1 MKIQSIFSA
10 ILLLLPIQ
18 SLAANG
24 AMKGDGSTA
33 KPFQIEDYED
43 LKAIGKGAYLYSS
56 NYVLTKDIDASASK
70 SEVCNE
76 DGCNGFIPIGKNKDA
91 VDSTVFWGTIDGQNH
106 TISNLNIWLPC
117 EEDVGFVYAL
127 IGSIKNLN
135 FDHLNVTGRVDE
147 SNHVGGVVARLVGTI
162 ENVHVTNG
170 FVQGQKRVGG
180 IAGCAMRTI
189 GYSDVTTVV
198 KNVSF
203 QGDIKATAR
212 VGGIVGETDGAT
224 VDSAFADVNIIV
236 LESDAGG
243 IVGRD
248 DGIVRF
254 SHSSGTIVPGADEVD
269 EVGGVV
275 GYSKSTIDF
284 CSSTMDLIHS
294 GTFHFGEN
302 IGGVVGDGNS
312 VNMSFS
318 LGAVEGSRYVG
329 GVAGRGSVTMSYAMG
344 SVQGSSYVGGVV
356 GYGSVNYSYAANV
369 VRGDS
374 LVGGLVG
381 NASKDVLGSYWN
393 TEISGLDTSAGGTGL
408 TTAKMMKFSSFAGWD
423 TLGFDEY
430 VVDGTDTCDYY
441 EEYHAC
447 YSLSGNFIHYWD
459 IDEGSSFPYLKNHPF
474 AQKTSVPIAVPTSAP
489 AWQET
494 PVVASLMDV
503 GGTLVGKWLGWVQPN
518 KLGDPLERD
527 SLYYGYRIGVV
538 VDKDTVWGTSSYMA
552 VPNKIQIS
560 TVAELQKIG
569 NDIAYPLV
577 ANYELTR
584 DIDAKG
590 FAFKPIGDS
599 VHVFNGMFDG
609 KNHKISNLTIADSSR
624 DFAGLFG
631 YTEYARI
638 SDLTLVNTKVTGSW
652 FVGAL
657 AGEMKRTVVHNV
669 VSLNGDIS
677 GTSFVGGLLGSARDD
692 SLSVVAAT
700 GAVTGNDIV
709 GGIIGAS
716 AAKIENAFSVNVI
729 KGHENTGGVIGLS
742 DHFETPTLQKN
753 IYSASILK
761 SYELHGIIGGSFFG
775 SGENMESCY
784 FDATIIGYTKGGN
797 STEEMMKKSTYVG
810 FDFANIWE
818 IQEGKSYPYFKGMNP
833 ILPGTLKND
842 STVNIL
848 AGFGTE
854 VNPYKI
860 QSYSELKLVGK
871 HEYSL
876 DKYYKLT
883 GNIDAAASQKE
894 NCNADSTVC
903 KGFEPIG
910 NFSGV
915 FDGGNKIIAHL
926 NINRADED
934 SVGLFRA
941 LAKGAK
947 VGGIV
952 FDTASHFGESY
963 SFGSSNHYKGVVRG
977 KNYVGV
983 LAGVDNGAEIE
994 NIYVKNEVR
1003 GANYVGGVVGKKNAG
1018 SIVRS
1023 ASRDTISGSEYVGG
1037 LVGSLG
1043 QGTIKDCFSVGSV
1056 MGSKDVGGL
1065 VGYSG
1070 NATVQNSY
1078 AASYV
1083 TGTSKWGGIAGE
1095 DVKSTYT
1102 SVYYDSTLWLINVTA
1117 AGELRAT
1124 DEMVKKE
1131 NYKDWDFD
1139 KTWRIAADTTYPY
1152 FTWICTSYY
1161 ISKTM
1166 DERIRPNRYIDKTMM
1181 QMAGSGTEKDPFLVK
1196 TYGDLKS
1203 IGFGKYKMS
1212 AVYKLANDIDASA
1225 SANEIL
1231 EGNAS
1236 KGFKP
1241 IGEIEYFGASFG
1253 NYGIQDLEPFSGKF
1267 DGNGFSINN
1276 LTMYYN
1282 RFDQQLGFIDTLAA
1296 SGVIENLTF
1305 KNYSLVNSTVAGVVG
1320 ANYGV
1325 VKNVHVEAVF
1335 DTTESSVGFVNYN
1348 KGSIE
1353 NCTIKAKVNGS
1364 YAFAGVAYANYGKI
1378 VDVKVDVTGDMG
1390 SFAGI
1395 ALVNSGLIDKD
1406 SVTTKVV
1413 SESGFMAGLVG
1424 LNKKAGSISA
1434 SSATVDMTSKNGG
1447 AGYANYLEGQYQRV
1461 DIRIDGVGGLVGVD
1475 SGSVTGSTASG
1486 VIDASHS
1493 NNVGG
1498 LIGAAYGIDLKDLHT
1513 SVDVSGYDYVGGFV
1527 GFSNT
1532 KISNSYATGNVSGKG
1547 MYSTGG
1553 FVGKVDSLGVIEK
1566 SFATGN
1572 VVGAGFV
1579 GENYGLVKQSYSTGD
1594 VRGQGSFVMN
1604 NQSKIEDCYS
1614 TGDVVVV
1621 DDFYG
1626 IGFAGINGNGAKV
1639 RAFATGTAVKNGVR
1653 YCGGLPKYTEPSDE
1667 NYYLAD
1673 NCSDSLVSGKG
1684 LSLSEIRQL
1693 KSFAGF
1699 DFDSVW
1705 YIKEGATYPLL
1716 RGLPNVPVAGSNDL
1730 TIDEKLLV
1738 KDVRQ
1743 NLLDMAFVMDSSYA
1757 KVVMFDSTSEK
1768 LLDSLEKAGKSA
1780 GGEFE
1785 ITYRIG
1791 MLLEKDTVW
1800 GSPVLA
1806 KINLSGRTGV
1816 VVQAP
1821 RKNFGA
1827 TLKGSQVALR
1837 FETPAAGAVK
1847 FSLVDMQGRTAR
1859 TFDLGHRAAGA
1870 YFETL
1875 DVAEL
1880 GRGRYVGI
1888 LQVGGKAVEKALLLK
1903 K

>member
-1 MKIQSIFSA
+1 MKFQNIFTVVLSLLAIQSF
-10 ILLLLPIQ
+10 
-18 SLAANG
+18 AANG
-24 AMKGDGSTA
+24 VMKGDGSTA

-43 LKAIGKGAYLYSS
+43 LKVIGKGAYLYSS
-56 NYVLTKDIDASASK
+56 NYILTKDIDASASK
-70 SEVCNE
+70 NEMCNE
-76 DGCNGFIPIGKNKDA
+76 EGCNGFIPIGKNKDA
-91 VDSTVFWGTIDGQNH
+91 ADSTAFWGTIDGQSH

-117 EEDVGFVYAL
+117 EGDVGFVYAL

-135 FDHLNVTGRVDE
+135 FDHLYATGRVTE

-170 FVQGQKRVGG
+170 FVQGQMRVGG
-180 IAGCAMRTI
+180 IAGCAMKTI
-189 GYSDVTTVV
+189 GYSDIQSFM

-203 QGDIKATAR
+203 QGEVKGNAR
-212 VGGIVGETDGAT
+212 VGGIVGQTDDAI
-224 VDSAFADVNIIV
+224 VDSAFADVNIVALDGYI
-236 LESDAGG
+236 GG
-243 IVGRD
+243 IVGYS
-248 DGIVRF
+248 DGPVNNSR
-254 SHSSGTIVPGADEVD
+254 SSGTIVPGADEAYK
-269 EVGGVV
+269 VGGIV
-275 GYSKSTIDF
+275 GYSEGSISY

-294 GTFHFGEN
+294 GAFHFGEN
-302 IGGVVGDGNS
+302 IGGIVGKGGS
-312 VNMSFS
+312 VGESYS
-318 LGAVEGSRYVG
+318 LGTVEGTRYVG
-329 GVAGRGSVTMSYAMG
+329 GIAGSGNVTVSYAMG
-344 SVQGSSYVGGVV
+344 TVRGVSYVGGVV
-356 GYGSVNYSYAANV
+356 GYGSVGYSYAANV

-381 NASKDVLGSYWN
+381 SADGNVASSYWN

-408 TTAKMMKFSSFAGWD
+408 TTAKMMKFASFAGWD
-423 TLGFDEY
+423 TLGYDEY

-441 EEYHAC
+441 EHLHAC
-447 YSLSGNFIHYWD
+447 YSPTGKFIRYWG
-459 IDEGSSFPYLKNHPF
+459 IDEGKSFPYFSNHPF
-474 AQKTSVPIAVPTSAP
+474 SQKAFIPIAIPTAASK
-489 AWQET
+489 WQDQ
-494 PVVASLMDV
+494 PKVASLVDV
-503 GGTLVGKWLGWVQPN
+503 SGTLVGKWLGWAQPN
-518 KLGDPLERD
+518 KSGDPMDSD

-538 VDKDTVWGTSSYMA
+538 VGSDTVWGTSSYMA

-560 TVAELQKIG
+560 SIAELQKIG

-577 ANYELTR
+577 ANYELTK
-584 DIDAKG
+584 DIDASG
-590 FAFKPIGDS
+590 FTFKPIGDS
-599 VHVFNGMFDG
+599 VHVFNGMLDG
-609 KNHKISNLTIADSSR
+609 KNHKISNLTIENSSR
-624 DFAGLFG
+624 DFIGLFG
-631 YTEYARI
+631 YTEYARVMN
-638 SDLTLVNTKVTGSW
+638 LTLVNTKVVGNW
-652 FVGAL
+652 YVGAL
-657 AGEMKRTVVHNV
+657 AGEAKRSVIHNV
-669 VSLNGDIS
+669 VSLNGDVS

-700 GAVTGNDIV
+700 GSVTGNDIV

-810 FDFANIWE
+810 FDFTNIWE

-854 VNPYKI
+854 ANPYKI

-876 DKYYKLT
+876 DKHYKLT

-894 NCNADSTVC
+894 NCNADSTIC

-915 FDGGNKIIAHL
+915 FDGSNKIIAHL

-1003 GANYVGGVVGKKNAG
+1003 GVNYVGGVVGKKNAG

-1037 LVGSLG
+1037 LIGNLS
-1043 QGTIKDCFSVGSV
+1043 QGIVKDCFSVGSV

-1065 VGYSG
+1065 VGYSD

-1083 TGTSKWGGIAGE
+1083 IGTSKWGGIAGE

-1102 SVYYDSTLWLINVTA
+1102 SVYYDSTLWLINMTA
-1117 AGELRAT
+1117 GGELRAT

-1325 VKNVHVEAVF
+1325 IKNVHVEAVF
-1335 DTTESSVGFVNYN
+1335 DTTESSVGFANYN

-1364 YAFAGVAYANYGKI
+1364 YAFAGVAYANDGKI
-1378 VDVKVDVTGDMG
+1378 VNVKVDVTGDVG
-1390 SFAGI
+1390 SFAGV
-1395 ALVNSGLIDKD
+1395 ALVNGGLIDKD

-1413 SESGFMAGLVG
+1413 SQSGFMAGLVG
-1424 LNKKAGSISA
+1424 LNKKTGSVSA
-1434 SSATVDMTSKNGG
+1434 SSAMVDMTSKNGG
-1447 AGYANYLEGQYQRV
+1447 AGYANYLEDQYQRV

-1626 IGFAGINGNGAKV
+1626 FGFAGINGNGAKV

-1667 NYYLAD
+1667 NYYLTD
-1673 NCSDSLVSGKG
+1673 NCSDSLVSGRG
-1684 LSLSEIRQL
+1684 LSLSGIRQL

-1705 YIKEGATYPLL
+1705 FIKEGVTYPLL
-1716 RGLPNVPVAGSNDL
+1716 RDLPNVPVAGSNDL
-1730 TIDEKLLV
+1730 MFDKQLV
-1738 KDVRQ
+1738 VKNVRQ
-1743 NLLDMAFVMDSSYA
+1743 GLLDMAFVTDSSYK
-1757 KVVMFDSTSEK
+1757 KVIAFDSTSEK
-1768 LLDSLEKAGKSA
+1768 LLDSLETAGDKAV
-1780 GGEFE
+1780 GEFE
-1785 ITYRIG
+1785 IVYRVG
-1791 MLLEKDTVW
+1791 MVFEKDTIW
-1800 GSPVLA
+1800 GNSALA
-1806 KINLSGRTGV
+1806 KINVGGRTGNL
-1816 VVQAP
+1816 VQVQ
-1821 RKNFGA
+1821 RGKFSA
-1827 TLKGSQVALR
+1827 TLQGTQVALR
-1837 FETPAAGAVK
+1837 FDIPAAGTVK
-1847 FSLVDMQGRTAR
+1847 FSLVDMQGRVVRA
-1859 TFDLGHRAAGA
+1859 FDLGRRAAGA
-1870 YFETL
+1870 YSESI
-1875 DVAEL
+1875 DVAKL

-1888 LQVGGKAVEKALLLK
+1888 LQVGGKAVEKTVLLK